1 MGASFSA
8 TTLSPTRMSARAACE
23 SLATAVTR
31 LRSSRVRPK
40 SSEDRGVFS
49 SSAECVAPSGLYR
62 GGGVTVKTPLGGKGR
77 GHMTGS
83 RRPSGRRTTKAS
95 PALTPA
101 GAWTSIGAGAPGPCH
116 RQVKRPWLGKGVG
129 QRSTTVV

>member
-49 SSAECVAPSGLYR
+49 SSAECVAPSGLLGLGLGLGNLGPVRFGSGVRARSWGLGVR
-62 GGGVTVKTPLGGKGR
+62 G
-77 GHMTGS
+77 
-83 RRPSGRRTTKAS
+83 
-95 PALTPA
+95 
-101 GAWTSIGAGAPGPCH
+101 
-116 RQVKRPWLGKGVG
+116 
-129 QRSTTVV
+129 